1 MKKQPFARIRAAL
14 KGKGF
19 IIALVLSLG
28 VVGVSTY
35 YAYNSI
41 MSSFEENADSDN
53 LFMEVDKNQPNV
65 PKETAVVTTSPEE
78 TTTASAETTTPS
90 ETTENAEGAGN
101 FFSSK
106 KPRQMPIEG
115 EIIEEYSDG
124 ELVKSKT
131 LNLWQTHDGVDIAA
145 EEGTEVK
152 AAAEGTVLNIW
163 EDPLWGISLS
173 IDHGDGYI
181 STYCGLDQNLTTA
194 IGQEI
199 ACGDVIGKVGKLP
212 DCECSLAPHL
222 HFEVKKDGSFV
233 NPVAFA
239 QGS

>member
-53 LFMEVDKNQPNV
+53 LFMEVDKNQPNI

-145 EEGTEVK
+145 AEGTEVK

-181 STYCGLDQNLTTA
+181 STYCGLDQNLTAA